1 MNTRT
6 VPWQRLQLPAAAVI
20 WLSTASILLGFQT
33 ETRLIPIAVLLAG
46 CAVLFFSVADR
57 TAFFLYILFTLV
69 TVFYF
74 LYLAFA
80 DGWSP
85 GEQAI
90 GIGLHF
96 VFLLHLFALYSL
108 AKYVFS
114 YRKENA
120 ALKARVE
127 ELREF
132 ISEQGVLT
140 KREFEKQATL
150 VLSSMARHK
159 EQGYFLKADLSAL
172 RKSARKQAVLA
183 ASAAIYG
190 TLRKQYDLV
199 GQWDGTTLVVVLQNV
214 GEEGSS
220 IVEGRL
226 QEALA
231 RQLEQEALTAIRW
244 ESRRIDGQRSI
255 GEMLVI
261 T

>member
-6 VPWQRLQLPAAAVI
+6 APWQRLQLPAAAVV
-20 WLSTASILLGFQT
+20 WLVTASVLLGFQT
-33 ETRLIPIAVLLAG
+33 ETRLITMTILLAG

-80 DGWSP
+80 EGWSP
-85 GEQAI
+85 GEQAA

-96 VFLLHLFALYSL
+96 LFLLHLFALYSL

-120 ALKARVE
+120 ALKERVE

-150 VLSSMARHK
+150 VLSAMARH
-159 EQGYFLKADLSAL
+159 EESGYFLKADLSEL
-172 RKSARKQAVLA
+172 RRSARKQAVLA
-183 ASAAIYG
+183 SSAAIYG

-199 GQWDGTTLVVVLQNV
+199 GQWDGTTLVVVLQHV
-214 GEEGSS
+214 GEEGFAV
-220 IVEGRL
+220 VEGRL
-226 QEALA
+226 QEAMA
-231 RQLEQEALTAIRW
+231 RQLEPDALERIRW
-244 ESRRIDGQRSI
+244 ETRRIDGQRSI
-255 GEMLVI
+255 GELLVI
-261 T
+261 A